1 MKEPVHPAFDSEEAA
16 ILSQITEEAEAVS
29 ADDAAPG
36 ATPAATTEATPAEAQ
51 PVTTATTEAAAT
63 PAVQPPAD
71 AAKAEADAAKPA
83 VAQPAEPPQGDKTAA
98 LRAARRAEKRL
109 REENDRLKADL
120 EAARKA
126 APPAAT
132 ELTDEELA
140 SLKEDFPA
148 QYKLYAKQKE
158 LEQRIA
164 ATPQPQAQS
173 SEEFQPIE
181 FRPDVQ
187 ELVDQVPDLLAW
199 QHDPTAQDKLKRAI
213 AYDTALEHDPD
224 WIGKPVV
231 ERYAEAVART
241 KRAFGAATP
250 PPAKTDPPVPRQDP
264 AAVIASLEPA
274 GPKGISDFG
283 GGQPASAPAIDF
295 NLMTDEEILARLPA
309 TN

>member
-1 MKEPVHPAFDSEEAA
+1 VKEPVHPAFDSEEAA
-16 ILSQITEEAEAVS
+16 ILSQITEEAEVVP

-36 ATPAATTEATPAEAQ
+36 ATPAAATEARPAEAQ
-51 PVTTATTEAAAT
+51 PVTTADPAT

-71 AAKAEADAAKPA
+71 AAKAEADAA
-83 VAQPAEPPQGDKTAA
+83 AQPAEPSQGDKSAA
-98 LRAARRAEKRL
+98 LRAARRAERRL
-109 REENDRLKADL
+109 REENDRLKAEL

-148 QYKLYAKQKE
+148 QYKLYVKQKE

-164 ATPQPQAQS
+164 ATPQPQAQP

-213 AYDTALEHDPD
+213 AYDTALEQDPD

-241 KRAFGAATP
+241 KRAFGVATP

-283 GGQPASAPAIDF
+283 GGQPASAPSIDF
-295 NLMTDEEILARLPA
+295 RQMTDEEILARLPA
-309 TN
+309 TS